1 MPEWL
6 IKLLF
11 TLMGAFIGIVVSS
24 YTIGKQEKLKALAKF
39 RCAFIDE
46 ILYLK
51 NPDLDTRKSITPILN
66 LAESKH
72 RRAIEI
78 LMPFLNY
85 REKQAINKSYKNFR
99 YPYDTKDSFNE
110 NIPFGLYNLK
120 KDIVKQTTN
129 KDMDGRELA
138 VKNLYDIIYAV
149 K

>member
-6 IKLLF
+6 IQLLF
-11 TLMGAFIGIVVSS
+11 TLTGALIGIVVSS
-24 YTIGKQEKLKALAKF
+24 YTIGKQEKLKALAEF

-51 NPDLDTRKSITPILN
+51 NPDLDIHKSITPFLN
-66 LAESKH
+66 SAESKH

-78 LMPFLNY
+78 LMPFLNC

-99 YPYDTKDSFNE
+99 YPNE
-110 NIPFGLYNLK
+110 NISFGLYDLG
-120 KDIVKQTTN
+120 KDIVKQTMN